1 MLNHYKKVKF
11 KSKLLSIGKKDF
23 VDRLQ
28 TSIFQF
34 ISVSYIFYANISL
47 IFLIFYRLQIMK

>member
-34 ISVSYIFYANISL
+34 ISCELYILCEYFID
-47 IFLIFYRLQIMK
+47 IFEFFIGYR